1 CPRSILTAED
11 KAVRKRL
18 IASVFITF
26 LLCAPAFAGHVIA
39 GGGWCECGSSDA
51 CICDPG
57 EERIGQVSRP
67 VSDES
72 SQRRPV
78 DLGSE
83 TLFVIAAL
91 LLVLRYKA

>member
-1 CPRSILTAED
+1 
-11 KAVRKRL
+11 
-18 IASVFITF
+18 VFITF
-26 LLCAPAFAGHVIA
+26 LLCAPTLAGHVLA
-39 GGGWCECGSSDA
+39 GGGWCECGSFDG

-57 EERIGQVSRP
+57 EQPGGQLSRP

-72 SQRRPV
+72 SQKQPV

-83 TLFVIAAL
+83 TLFVLAAL

>member
-1 CPRSILTAED
+1 
-11 KAVRKRL
+11 
-18 IASVFITF
+18 VFITY
-26 LLCAPAFAGHVIA
+26 LLCAAALAGHTNP
-39 GGGWCECGSSDA
+39 GGWCECGSFAA

-57 EERIGQVSRP
+57 EAPTGQLSRP

-72 SQRRPV
+72 SQEQPV